1 MSDNKEQQWGRISQI
16 IGPVVDVAFEA
27 NGKPLEEV
35 LPKIHEALSV
45 KNNAPKHRC
54 NYSDGDSYNHI
65 FAVHTPYPPNISH
78 LARYN

>member
-35 LPKIHEALSV
+35 LPKIHE
-45 KNNAPKHRC
+45 KTQ
-54 NYSDGDSYNHI
+54 
-65 FAVHTPYPPNISH
+65 FAV
-78 LARYN
+78 

>member
-35 LPKIHEALSV
+35 LPKFMRHSLWSIQTD
-45 KNNAPKHRC
+45 AP
-54 NYSDGDSYNHI
+54 
-65 FAVHTPYPPNISH
+65 
-78 LARYN
+78 LL